1 MSYQNETFRRWNEV
15 LVEAI
20 QCRDSYELLELIVK
34 AIYTVADIDSI
45 SVMIY
50 SKLEKPV
57 CLFDNIKPSSFRG
70 SITNY
75 INGPYQD
82 NPFYSV
88 AVKQP
93 VSGLYTLRQIASE
106 EFWQSEHYNKF
117 YKDTNMMDE
126 LDFLFP
132 IDRDSTFVISMG
144 RDFHHEMF
152 SSIDTKGLKAT
163 EPVIRLLVS
172 KYIAATKEPNAVE
185 LETPDNYSTLQV
197 AIDREYEGVLTGRE
211 REVVFLI
218 LNGCS
223 VKESARLLDIS
234 PGTIKAHKKS
244 IYSKLGISTQ
254 GDLFSLFVTTLSSKP

>member
-20 QCRDSYELLELIVK
+20 QSNESYNLLELIVK

-50 SKLEKPV
+50 SKQEKPV

-82 NPFYSV
+82 NPFYC
-88 AVKQP
+88 AAIKQP

-106 EFWQSEHYNKF
+106 EFWQSEHYNTF

-126 LDFLFP
+126 LNFLFP
-132 IDRDSTFVISMG
+132 IDCDSTFAISMG
-144 RDFHHEMF
+144 RDFNHEMF
-152 SSIDTKGLKAT
+152 GSIDTEGLKAI
-163 EPVIRLLVS
+163 EPVIRLFVS
-172 KYIAATKEPNAVE
+172 KYIASTKEAGVFS
-185 LETPDNYSTLQV
+185 LETPDTYSSLQA
-197 AIDREYEGVLTGRE
+197 AIDKEYVGVLTDRE

-244 IYSKLGISTQ
+244 IYTKLGISTQ
-254 GDLFSLFVTTLSSKP
+254 GDLFSLFVTTLSTK